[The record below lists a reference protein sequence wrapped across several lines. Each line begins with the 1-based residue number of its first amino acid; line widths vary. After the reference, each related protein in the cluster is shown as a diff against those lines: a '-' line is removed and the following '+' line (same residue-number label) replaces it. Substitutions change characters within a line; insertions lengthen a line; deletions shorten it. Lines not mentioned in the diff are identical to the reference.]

1 MKSNQGNPLR
11 HAARLSLATCV
22 LLLACLPAW
31 GQSHYRALNEPPTLH
46 YLLDTDVAPSFSVY
60 KEISINRKP
69 STIIGSLNWVAA
81 DSDSGN
87 GAVTLHVELVGGQN
101 IVTIALAELD
111 GVEIIEPG
119 RSYVM
124 TAPIDAVAAA
134 LWSLAYKATADA
146 DVDIYITLN
155 DNGFTGACSKT
166 NTSPCA
172 RAAVAHMLIH
182 FKAPVP

>member
-1 MKSNQGNPLR
+1 MR

-60 KEISINRKP
+60 KEISINRKG
-69 STIIGSLNWVAA
+69 TITGSLNWVAA

-87 GAVTLHVELVGGQN
+87 GAVTLDVELVGGQN

-111 GVEIIEPG
+111 GVEIIEAG
-119 RSYVM
+119 RRYVM
-124 TAPIDAVAAA
+124 TAPIDAVADE
-134 LWSLAYKATADA
+134 LWSLSYRVTADA